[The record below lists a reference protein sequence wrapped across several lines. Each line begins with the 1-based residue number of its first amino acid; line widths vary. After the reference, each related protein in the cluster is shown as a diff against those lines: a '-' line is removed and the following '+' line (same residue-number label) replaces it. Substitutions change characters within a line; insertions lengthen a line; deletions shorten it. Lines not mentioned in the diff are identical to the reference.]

1 MTEHY
6 FLKT

>member
-6 FLKT
+6 FL

>member
-6 FLKT
+6 